1 MTVTLTELDLYAN
14 SNSNLMLTTA
24 PLLTVDDGAVHEDD
38 GAARHE
44 DDGAVAEAR
53 RRLTFSSLLIQEQ
66 RKRG

>member
-1 MTVTLTELDLYAN
+1 
-14 SNSNLMLTTA
+14 MLTTA

-38 GAARHE
+38 GAVRHE

-53 RRLTFSSLLIQEQ
+53 RRLAFSSLQIQEQ